1 MSASASAK
9 EREDQKQVESTQ
21 AQPSAFK
28 GQAHEASGQVTQLP
42 SDAAQQLQSKPPQSI
57 SSGSTGLM
65 TRAGQH
71 PLQTNWKF
79 WYV

>member
-1 MSASASAK
+1 MSASALAK
-9 EREDQKQVESTQ
+9 EREDQKQVES
-21 AQPSAFK
+21 S
-28 GQAHEASGQVTQLP
+28 QAHQSAPKEQVRETSAQITQHP
-42 SDAAQQLQSKPPQSI
+42 SEGSQQLESKPPQSI

>member
-1 MSASASAK
+1 MSASALAK

-21 AQPSAFK
+21 AQLSAFK
-28 GQAHEASGQVTQLP
+28 GQAHEALGQMTQHP
-42 SDAAQQLQSKPPQSI
+42 SDASQQLQSNPPQSI